1 MSANRLPSR
10 QEAGRSLGGIFT
22 ILEGDKRGL
31 DEIDSSLE
39 GTLRSFLAYLWC
51 WPAQTFLWTGVW
63 RDMPDMRPGG
73 AWDTISFILTGSLF
87 DFLSWVL
94 PALIL
99 YGVSGPFG
107 FRKQYLPLVA
117 ATNWYG
123 LIATYLSF
131 LPATVIYFAPVPEGV
146 AAVLSLAVYA
156 ATIWFYF
163 RLVRAILG
171 DEALLAALVTLVTL
185 MSSLLISSLAFGAL
199 GI

>member
-1 MSANRLPSR
+1 MSAIRLPSR
-10 QEAGRSLGGIFT
+10 REAARSLSGIFL

-31 DEIDSSLE
+31 EEIDSSFE
-39 GTLRSFLAYLWC
+39 GALRSFLAYLWC
-51 WPAQTFLWTGVW
+51 WPAQTFLWAGVL
-63 RDMPDMRPGG
+63 RDMPDMRPEG
-73 AWDTISFILTGSLF
+73 AWGTVSFIITGSIF

-99 YGVSGPFG
+99 YAVSGPFG

-123 LIATYLSF
+123 LIATYLAF
-131 LPATVIYFAPVPEGV
+131 LPATVIYFAPVPEGI
-146 AAVLSLAVYA
+146 AAILSLAVYA

-171 DEALLAALVTLVTL
+171 GEAILGALVTLLTL
-185 MSSLLISSLAFGAL
+185 MSSLLVSSLAFGAL